1 MAVASAA
8 GIPAALL
15 DADSPGT
22 AQREA
27 WRRFF
32 MGSVEPLSKML
43 AETAGEALDAE
54 ISFSYAS
61 THAHDVTG
69 RSSAMAK
76 LVSAGMSLADAQKLV
91 GLSVC
96 WPIPGVPFP
105 SGGRRRRSWGILGL
119 RFRTQPPALPPGR
132 RFVRVG
138 GILPYPVCA
147 RLLGVK

>member
-1 MAVASAA
+1 MVRPEIPEESLAAWKAVLMAVASAA

-43 AETAGEALDAE
+43 AETAGEALNAE

-76 LVSAGMSLADAQKLV
+76 LVSAGMSLDDAQKLV
-91 GLSVC
+91 GFTV
-96 WPIPGVPFP
+96 
-105 SGGRRRRSWGILGL
+105 
-119 RFRTQPPALPPGR
+119 
-132 RFVRVG
+132 
-138 GILPYPVCA
+138 
-147 RLLGVK
+147 